1 MSEENVETVRRI
13 YDEWGRGNF
22 RAGVELFDPEIELVL
37 RRDFPDAGTYRGLDG
52 VGDYMRD
59 FLATW
64 DDASIKGEEFIEV
77 GDNVVAGV
85 HQAATGKE
93 SGIPVEMRYFHV
105 WTFRGDS
112 IVRLER
118 IFERSDA
125 LDAAGS

>member
-112 IVRLER
+112 IVRLES